1 MYCAPEIR
9 RFLSLDERAPER
21 NMISPRK
28 QRAVLFVER
37 SYQQWIVLDPEGN
50 FWLLPSVDN
59 PWSQR
64 QPFQP
69 TEETELELVPGHYKD
84 MLGIPF

>member
-1 MYCAPEIR
+1 
-9 RFLSLDERAPER
+9 
-21 NMISPRK
+21 MISPRK

-37 SYQQWIVLDPEGN
+37 PCQQWIVRDPEGN
-50 FWLLPSVDN
+50 FWLLPSSEN

-64 QPFQP
+64 QPFHP

-84 MLGIPF
+84 ILGLPF

>member
-1 MYCAPEIR
+1 
-9 RFLSLDERAPER
+9 
-21 NMISPRK
+21 MISPGK

-37 SYQQWIVLDPEGN
+37 SCQQWIVRDPEGN

-59 PWSQR
+59 LWEQR
-64 QPFQP
+64 QPFHP

-84 MLGIPF
+84 ILGLPF